1 MITITKIE
9 YVGFISISAVLK
21 ENRHRVKVFIDDK
34 LNA

>member
-21 ENRHRVKVFIDDK
+21 ENGHTVEVFIDDQ

>member
-9 YVGFISISAVLK
+9 YVGFISISEVLK
-21 ENRHRVKVFIDDK
+21 ESRHTVEVFINYQ